1 MLGIEAQ
8 MYLTAINFKE
18 KTTVMGE
25 EVVYHGISKHE
36 CQQNWLFIGQT
47 LVTIPEY

>member
-1 MLGIEAQ
+1 
-8 MYLTAINFKE
+8 
-18 KTTVMGE
+18 MGE

-36 CQQNWLFIGQT
+36 SQQNWLFIGQT